1 MQNYEL
7 RTKSFYYSRY
17 YILINYNYNT
27 CDETVVLLDE
37 LPKRQNTNIF
47 VHNIIIYLLWPM
59 SSIIMY

>member
-1 MQNYEL
+1 MFLMQNYKL

-27 CDETVVLLDE
+27 CDETTVLLDE

-47 VHNIIIYLLWPM
+47 VHNIIIPAMTYD
-59 SSIIMY
+59 